1 MKNRI
6 ITTLLA
12 TATIGMCL
20 LISLATIKYFSTET
34 IHTVVGTM
42 TEINRYADFME
53 INISGEKTGFYGTRN
68 FSEGDSCLIEINTHG
83 TQIRIDDEI
92 LSVNP
97 I

>member
-1 MKNRI
+1 
-6 ITTLLA
+6 
-12 TATIGMCL
+12 
-20 LISLATIKYFSTET
+20 
-34 IHTVVGTM
+34 
-42 TEINRYADFME
+42 ME